1 MKKNKEILTK
11 EELEIQKDLEKELY
25 RDIKDEKEIE
35 RYSKIFK
42 KDLERRT
49 KEK

>member
-35 RYSKIFK
+35 RYSKIFR
-42 KDLERRT
+42 KDLERKT
-49 KEK
+49 KK